1 MFYFF
6 TISILTLQINKKILA
21 IKLSEITKE
30 IDLLEERK
38 NQEKHK
44 S

>member
-1 MFYFF
+1 M
-6 TISILTLQINKKILA
+6 LQIDKKILA
-21 IKLSEITKE
+21 TKLSEITKE

-38 NQEKHK
+38 IEENHK